1 MKKVIQIFLLLF
13 FSHSSIAQNTIGLPQ
28 IINYK
33 NSTFNGGS
41 QTWDIKQ
48 DKAGRMYFAN
58 NEGLITYDGGHWKKY
73 PQPNKTILRSIAID
87 NNNRIYAGG
96 QDEIGFYSPDE
107 NGILHYTSLKEL
119 VPKAYNKFT
128 DIWDIEIYKEAVFFR
143 TPDRIFEFRNKAIRV
158 YPAVSRWEIIKVAG
172 DKLIAQDS
180 EKGLFQFINNGWQ
193 PLSTQ
198 NSIPHFLIT
207 GIVHLKNDSLL
218 ISSLQNGLFIFNNR
232 SLTKIN
238 TNADIFF
245 TRNNIYSFEQINSIE
260 FVAGTTSEGCLILNT
275 SGQII
280 QQIAVPEGLQNNNV
294 LSLFLDK
301 DKNLWTG
308 LNNGISFIAYNS
320 AIKYIKPGKI
330 NEVSGYSSRVFHN
343 QLYIATSDGAY
354 VAPLSV
360 TNKDI
365 SFSKGDFT
373 FIKNSVGQGWRLD
386 EVNQNLLMG
395 HHNGIFMLEDGEA
408 KKLTQNIGSWL
419 FVPTSSIYPAKK
431 VLAGTYSGLTML
443 DFTDSKFNSYEIITG
458 LNESLRFLA
467 IDNNNDIWAS
477 HPYRGIYK
485 IALSADTKTCSS
497 QLFTDKD
504 GLPSPL
510 RNYVFRVK
518 NRVVFAT
525 EKGIYEYDAAAN
537 KFIPSAQLFEVFGKI
552 SIQYLNEDADGNIW
566 FCSGKQIGVVSFTNG
581 EKKPIVTY
589 FPELTGKI
597 LAGFENI
604 YPYSKENVFIASD
617 NGVIHLNYEKYI
629 RNQLKLNV
637 LLTEAKAFGKTDTT
651 ISGGYFPQ
659 NYNQEYKQ
667 NKKAIFQFPISYNS
681 FHFEFSSPAFSLQ
694 NNVEY
699 SYQLEGYETKW
710 SSRSSKTEK
719 DYTNLPEGKYTFKV
733 KASDNL
739 GNESETISYSFI
751 VNPAWKNTL
760 GAYLLYAFLFFVL
773 IYFVYKWERRK
784 FKLQQA
790 KFEEDQKRL
799 KYIHQLEV
807 EKNEKEIIKLQ
818 IEKLSNDVIYKN
830 KELADASMHLVER
843 SDALIKVKD
852 ELQQLYKKTGGNH
865 DVKKAIQLV
874 NDIEK
879 NNSKWEQF
887 ASHFDEINNDFLK
900 KIKSK
905 FPSLTNTDLKVCAYL
920 QLKLSSKEIA
930 QLMNISV
937 RGVEI
942 SRYRLRK
949 KLQLPTEQTLN
960 DFLNEIHQN

>member
-1 MKKVIQIFLLLF
+1 MKRISLIFLLLN
-13 FSHSSIAQNTIGLPQ
+13 FSHYSIGQNTIGLPQ

-58 NEGLITYDGGHWKKY
+58 NEGLITYDGSYWKKY

-87 NNNRIYAGG
+87 DNNRIYAGG
-96 QDEIGFYSPDE
+96 QDEIGFYSPDD
-107 NGILHYTSLKEL
+107 NGTLRYTSLKEL

-128 DIWDIEIYKEAVFFR
+128 DIWDIEIYKESVFFR
-143 TPDRIFEFRNKAIRV
+143 TPDRIFEFINKAIKV
-158 YPAVSRWEIIKVAG
+158 YPAVSRWEIIKVTG
-172 DKLIAQDS
+172 DKLIAQDT
-180 EKGLFQFINNGWQ
+180 EKGLFQFINKGWQ

-207 GIVHLKNDSLL
+207 GIVQLKNDSLL
-218 ISSLQNGLFIFNNR
+218 ISSLQFGLFVFYNGT
-232 SLTKIN
+232 LTKKK

-245 TRNNIYSFEQINSIE
+245 TRNNIYSFEQINTTE
-260 FVAGTTSEGCLILNT
+260 FVAGTTSDGCLIFNI
-275 SGQII
+275 SGQMV

-320 AIKYIKPGKI
+320 AIKYIKPSKI
-330 NEVSGYSSRVFHN
+330 NEVSGYSFRIYNNH
-343 QLYIATSDGAY
+343 LYVATSDGAY
-354 VAPLSV
+354 AAPISIA
-360 TNKDI
+360 NEDI
-365 SFSKGDFT
+365 SFSKGNFT
-373 FIKNSVGQGWRLD
+373 FIKNSVGQAWRLD
-386 EVNQNLLMG
+386 EVNHNLLMG
-395 HHNGIFMLEDGEA
+395 HHNGIFNIENGEA
-408 KKLTQNIGSWL
+408 KSLTQNNGSWL
-419 FVPTSSIYPAKK
+419 FVPTSTIYPSKK
-431 VLAGTYSGLTML
+431 VLVGTYSGLTML
-443 DFTDSKFNSYEIITG
+443 DFSDNKFTGFEIING

-485 IALSADTKTCSS
+485 IVLSADAKTCSS
-497 QLFTDKD
+497 QLYTDKD

-518 NRVVFAT
+518 NRVVSAT
-525 EKGIYEYDAAAN
+525 EKGIYEYDATVN
-537 KFIPSAQLFEVFGKI
+537 KFIPSSQLFDVFGKI

-566 FCSGKQIGVVSFTNG
+566 FCSGKQIGVVSFPKG
-581 EKKPIVTY
+581 EKKPVVTY

-617 NGVIHLNYEKYI
+617 NGIIHLNYEKYI
-629 RNQLKLNV
+629 RSPFNLNI
-637 LLTEAKAFGKTDTT
+637 LLTQVKAFGKNDTI
-651 ISGGYFPQ
+651 ISGGYFSQ
-659 NYNQEYKQ
+659 NDDNAYKQ
-667 NKKAIFQFPISYNS
+667 NEKSVLKFPIRNNS

-710 SSRSSKTEK
+710 SPRSSKTEK

-739 GNESETISYSFI
+739 GNESESISYRFI
-751 VNPAWKNTL
+751 VKPAWKNTPV
-760 GAYLLYAFLFFVL
+760 AYLLYAFLFFVL

-784 FKLQQA
+784 FKLQQV
-790 KFEEDQKRL
+790 KFEEEQKRL

-879 NNSKWEQF
+879 NNTKWEQF
-887 ASHFDEINNDFLK
+887 ATHFDEINNDFLK

-905 FPSLTNTDLKVCAYL
+905 FPRLTNTDLKVCAYL

-949 KLQLPTEQTLN
+949 KLQLPTEKTLT
-960 DFLNEIHQN
+960 DFLIEIHQS